1 MLSPQPLTSP
11 LSILHPSTSTTTFDD
26 ALLHFFDGCL
36 SSIGVDQNPFSS
48 LPRSFSVSP
57 FFHFDLLPP
66 TPPTSPSPH
75 TNTPLDTIPTTPVS
89 PGSTRRRHF
98 LLHRYCHRFV
108 RRFAKYETLRNP
120 VFTST
125 DFTKEHGITRGLQFR
140 ISKLEVFANKCV
152 LMEKQ
157 AQQALSTNPPLL
169 SWNWGNSGRLF
180 SWSSSTNIWG
190 RPKEFLNI
198 FAFKIFVWKQK
209 ATEESKRVLFHT
221 VSFQKGQRLLIE
233 KSEALY
239 YQNEVFTNPNN
250 FDEVASHYLKCYRM
264 DQVVIFRQKQESKSG
279 SKRMR
284 KSKLNKR
291 IQKIKDGTNAQTEKL
306 VQKKMDTFFQVYK
319 KEVQAR
325 YGGSESS
332 IKNEKKFGKYRAFQ
346 SVKLR
351 EYIHNGQAPLKR
363 CLMGRA
369 QYIKRLD
376 AGPIAYWDDL
386 TQLSQ
391 TKKRKE
397 NERKRMV
404 RGLVTSN
411 SFHQMESTLESSDPT
426 IISTTQNKKPA
437 CRSTTNSFV
446 VTNYP
451 RSPSRHDTTLVEKK
465 KDGEVQCE
473 EKIERRD
480 RIETKES
487 SNENSLDDEETEEF
501 VEPFYI
507 GYQGIRYS
515 NDVDGRQQEQDDRR
529 EDDMDMGIGD
539 YAWCA
544 EENRCGDF
552 YDFY

>member
-1 MLSPQPLTSP
+1 
-11 LSILHPSTSTTTFDD
+11 
-26 ALLHFFDGCL
+26 
-36 SSIGVDQNPFSS
+36 
-48 LPRSFSVSP
+48 
-57 FFHFDLLPP
+57 
-66 TPPTSPSPH
+66 
-75 TNTPLDTIPTTPVS
+75 
-89 PGSTRRRHF
+89 
-98 LLHRYCHRFV
+98 
-108 RRFAKYETLRNP
+108 
-120 VFTST
+120 
-125 DFTKEHGITRGLQFR
+125 
-140 ISKLEVFANKCV
+140 
-152 LMEKQ
+152 
-157 AQQALSTNPPLL
+157 
-169 SWNWGNSGRLF
+169 
-180 SWSSSTNIWG
+180 
-190 RPKEFLNI
+190 
-198 FAFKIFVWKQK
+198 
-209 ATEESKRVLFHT
+209 
-221 VSFQKGQRLLIE
+221 
-233 KSEALY
+233 
-239 YQNEVFTNPNN
+239 
-250 FDEVASHYLKCYRM
+250 
-264 DQVVIFRQKQESKSG
+264 
-279 SKRMR
+279 MR

-351 EYIHNGQAPLKR
+351 EYIHNGQTPLKR

-376 AGPIAYWDDL
+376 AGPITYWEEL

-391 TKKRKE
+391 TKKRRK

-404 RGLVTSN
+404 RGLATSN

-426 IISTTQNKKPA
+426 IISTQNKKPA

-465 KDGEVQCE
+465 KDEEVQCE
-473 EKIERRD
+473 EKIECRD

-515 NDVDGRQQEQDDRR
+515 NDVDGRQQEQDDR